1 MNRFLLIDDDDIFNF
16 LNKKVLEKSGQS
28 HAITVH
34 TSAREGLDYLS
45 GIMGSDEK
53 WPQII
58 LLDIRMPG
66 MDGFE
71 FLDVLKNMDEKFL
84 KQVKVFMLTSS
95 IDDRDKRKSEIFP
108 FVYGYYSKP
117 LSPSILLHMEELP
130 LRNYDAV

>member
-1 MNRFLLIDDDDIFNF
+1 MNRYLLIDDDDIFNF
-16 LNKKVLEKSGQS
+16 LNKKVLEKSG
-28 HAITVH
+28 HAPDITVR
-34 TSAREGLDYLS
+34 TSAKEGLDYLS
-45 GIMGSDEK
+45 GIMNSEKK
-53 WPQII
+53 WPQVI

-71 FLDVLKNMDEKFL
+71 FLEVFKNLDEKFL

-117 LSPSILLHMEELP
+117 LSPSILHNMEELP
-130 LRNYDAV
+130 LRNYDVV

>member
-28 HAITVH
+28 NTITIH
-34 TSAREGLDYLS
+34 TSAREGLDYLA
-45 GIMGSDEK
+45 GIMDDEEK
-53 WPQII
+53 WPQVI

-71 FLDVLKNMDEKFL
+71 FLDILKNMDEKFL

-108 FVYGYYSKP
+108 FVYGYFSKP
-117 LSPSILLHMEELP
+117 LSPAILHHMEELP
-130 LRNYDAV
+130 LRNYDVV

>member
-1 MNRFLLIDDDDIFNF
+1 MNRYLLIDDDDIFNF
-16 LNKKVLEKSGQS
+16 LNKKVLEKSGNAQQ
-28 HAITVH
+28 IIVH
-34 TSAREGLDYLS
+34 TSAKDVLNYLS
-45 GIMGSDEK
+45 SIMGNEQN
-53 WPQII
+53 WPQIV

-71 FLDVLKNMDEKFL
+71 FLEVFKNMDERFL

-117 LSPSILLHMEELP
+117 LSPTILQNMEEIP

>member
-28 HAITVH
+28 NAITIH

-45 GIMGSDEK
+45 SIMDSEEK
-53 WPQII
+53 WPQVI

-71 FLDVLKNMDEKFL
+71 FLDVLKNLDEKFL

-108 FVYGYYSKP
+108 FVYGYFSKP
-117 LSPSILLHMEELP
+117 LSPAILQHMEALP
-130 LRNYDAV
+130 LRNYDVV